1 MRKFLFI
8 LFSILILLLLAIA
21 LVPVIYQEEL
31 EGLVRAQ
38 INKQVEANVSITHFR
53 FSVIKRFPNLTATL
67 EDISIASKKIPG
79 DTLLKA
85 SQISLALDTWDL
97 IRRRAIGLKSVFVKN
112 AAVKAWIDRNGKN
125 NFSIIKSDTSS
136 GETKE
141 TVSAHIH
148 KIEIENS
155 AITYTDA
162 VSHTTISANQLNG
175 KATGEFSTTNFD
187 LKTDAQAKQVSIEF
201 QGKRYFTNKDITL
214 KLAGNLDMT
223 AGRYFIQ
230 ESEIAINQFK
240 VNADGKFSTLPDG
253 LSVDCRFKSSQN
265 EFKDVLSLASFLK
278 DDLEGLQTK
287 GLVNFQGYAKGN
299 FKSNLDSVP
308 LFEVHLDIKNASLK
322 MDTIPEVMEDINL
335 DLHLKNTTGVP
346 DSLHIDLD
354 SLHLRIHDHVIQ
366 GHAHIHGLKN
376 SGIDANL
383 EGTLHFDELMAVY
396 PIPGLHLE
404 GDIAFTLKALGKL
417 RKEGQGFEVPFVDAD
432 FEIEDGKVKYD
443 SLPDSLN
450 NIHLKFHYHIPQDD
464 LQNAELIVDHLEMN
478 VGQNPLTGQLKVK
491 GFVNPEIDAQFNAT
505 LNLEDIERVF
515 PMEGIDIRGAFN
527 STVVIKGVYDKSK
540 NLFPSMN
547 AGLSINNGYFKSNS
561 YPKPVENIFLN
572 ADLINTTGLLKS
584 TILNLK
590 RFTYTLDGDPFEV
603 SGVIQDF
610 ENYAYD
616 LQVKGLMDIGK
627 LTKVYPVEG
636 YVINGTI
643 RSDVQASGTITDLK
657 AGRYE
662 KTRANGNIYLQD
674 IYLAGDELPQPI
686 RVEKATFNLT
696 PEVITLVNLKAKS
709 GHSDFALKGELT
721 NYFGFFKNDN
731 NLVTASLSLV
741 SDTLDLNDWRA
752 WFSAPESLQDASS
765 DSVKIIRIPARINFN
780 FDSEIRNAKFDDM
793 TIRDLLGTIRLKDG
807 TMKIN
812 EAGFNSLN
820 ARFQLGGEY
829 DSRDFAHPL
838 FNFDLKIERLNIKK
852 AYREIRLMRELVPAA
867 RDAEGFF
874 SIDYQLQ
881 GELNNQM
888 FPKTETL
895 KGAGEVHI
903 DEARING
910 MKIFQQLSKKAKKN
924 ELNDPHLRAFSIESE
939 IRNNKLFVK
948 PFSVKVSGWQTEI
961 EGVNDINGT
970 INYLIKVELLPV
982 TKLKIPFNVTGT
994 YDNPQV
1000 ELGKGHKLP
1009 EE

>member
-1 MRKFLFI
+1 MRRFLFI
-8 LFSILILLLLAIA
+8 LFAIVILFLLGIA
-21 LVPVIYQEEL
+21 LIPAIYHKEI
-31 EGLVRAQ
+31 EGLVREQ
-38 INKQVEANVSITHFR
+38 INKQVEANVSIGHFR
-53 FSVIKRFPNLTATL
+53 VSVIKHFPNLTATL
-67 EDISIASKKIPG
+67 EDISVAGKQIPG

-85 SQISLALDTWDL
+85 SEISLALDIWDF
-97 IRRRAIGLKSVFVKN
+97 IARREIGLKSVFIKN
-112 AAVKAWIDRNGKN
+112 ATVKAWIARNGKS

-136 GETKE
+136 AKTEE
-141 TVSAHIH
+141 PVSAHIH
-148 KIEIENS
+148 KIEIENA
-155 AITYTDA
+155 AISYTDA
-162 VSHTTISANQLNG
+162 VAHTTISASQING
-175 KATGEFSTTNFD
+175 KATGEFSATNFD
-187 LKTDAQAKQVSIEF
+187 LKTDAQAKQVSVEV
-201 QGKRYFTNKDITL
+201 QRKRYFTDKDIAL
-214 KLAGNLDMT
+214 KLTGNIDIT
-223 AGRYFIQ
+223 AGRYIIQ

-240 VNADGKFSTLPDG
+240 VTAEGKFSTLPDG

-278 DDLEGLQTK
+278 NDLEGLQTK

-308 LFEVHLDIKNASLK
+308 LFEVHLDVKNASLK
-322 MDTIPEVMEDINL
+322 LDTIPEAMEDINL
-335 DLHLKNTTGVP
+335 DLHLKNTAGVP

-366 GHAHIHGLKN
+366 GHAHIHGLKT

-396 PIPGLHLE
+396 PLPGLHLE

-417 RKEGQGFEVPFVDAD
+417 KKEGQGFEVPFVDAD
-432 FEIEDGKVKYD
+432 FEIEDGKVKYN

-450 NIHLKFHYHIPQDD
+450 NIHLKFHYHIPQGD

-478 VGQNPLTGQLKVK
+478 VGRDPLAGQLKVK
-491 GFVNPEIDAQFNAT
+491 GYVNPEIDAQFNAT
-505 LNLEDIERVF
+505 LHLEDIERIF
-515 PMEGIDIRGAFN
+515 PMEGIAMRGAFN
-527 STVVIKGVYDKSK
+527 STVVIKGVYNKSK
-540 NLFPSMN
+540 NLFPAMN
-547 AGLSINNGYFKSNS
+547 AAFSINNGYFKSES
-561 YPKPVENIFLN
+561 YPKPIENIFLN

-590 RFTYTLDGDPFEV
+590 QFTYTLDGDPFEV
-603 SGVIQDF
+603 SGVVRDF

-636 YVINGTI
+636 YKINGTI
-643 RSDVQASGTITDLK
+643 RSDVQASGTVTDLK

-662 KTRANGNIYLQD
+662 KTKANGNIYLQD
-674 IYLAGDELPQPI
+674 IYLSGDGLPQPI
-686 RVEKATFNLT
+686 RVEKATFGLT
-696 PEVITLVNLKAKS
+696 PEVITLVDLKAES

-731 NLVTASLSLV
+731 ELVKASLSLD

-752 WFSAPESLQDASS
+752 WFSAPDSLQNVSP
-765 DSVKIIRIPARINFN
+765 DSVKVIRIPSRINFS

-793 TIRDLLGTIRLKDG
+793 AIRNLLGTIRLKDG
-807 TMKIN
+807 TMQIN

-820 ARFQLGGEY
+820 AKFQLGGEY

-838 FNFDLKIERLNIKK
+838 FNFDLKIERLDIKK
-852 AYREIRLMRELVPAA
+852 AYREVRLMRELVPAA
-867 RDAEGFF
+867 GNTEGFF

-881 GELNNQM
+881 GELNSQM

-924 ELNDPHLRAFSIESE
+924 EMNDPHLRAFSIKSE

-970 INYLIKVELLPV
+970 INYLIKVELVPI
-982 TKLKIPFNVTGT
+982 TNIKIPFNVTGT
-994 YDNPQV
+994 YNKPEV
-1000 ELGKGHKLP
+1000 ALGKGHKLP
-1009 EE
+1009 DN